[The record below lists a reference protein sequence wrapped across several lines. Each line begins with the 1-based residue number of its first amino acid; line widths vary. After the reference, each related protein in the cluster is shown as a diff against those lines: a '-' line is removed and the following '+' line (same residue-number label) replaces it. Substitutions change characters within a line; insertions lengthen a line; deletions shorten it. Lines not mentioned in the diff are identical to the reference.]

1 MSNPTGKTKHRKTTI
16 VLSVTLVLL
25 VVFALTVFLNLP
37 AFEHYYVTHVQ
48 YPVYGG
54 MTADL
59 KDCELYKDMQS
70 GKSFCFLGDSITA
83 GNEIGGI
90 PWYQPLVPDIK
101 GDVSNISCGGWM
113 VHHLLEHSDEI
124 PAAEVYVVAIG
135 VNDIV
140 RPDLNIA
147 SASPEEYTGKI
158 STLTESLH
166 HISPDAKIYL
176 IAPWALTKNAKPHE
190 ERAEQFRK
198 ALMEWCSQNGCT
210 GIDPNTDIYSVLSTE
225 GEEEYMKD
233 SLHPNTPKGV
243 GLYSYAVL
251 KADHERKAA

>member
-1 MSNPTGKTKHRKTTI
+1 MSNPTGKTKPRKTTV
-16 VLSVTLVLL
+16 VLSVTLVLF
-25 VVFALTVFLNLP
+25 VVFALLLLLILP
-37 AFEHYYVTHVQ
+37 AFDHYYVTKVQ

-54 MTADL
+54 MTTDL
-59 KDCELYKDMQS
+59 KDSGFYKDMQS

-83 GNEIGGI
+83 GTETGGI
-90 PWYQPLVPDIK
+90 PWYQPLVPYIK

-124 PAAEVYVVAIG
+124 PAAEVYVIAIG

-158 STLTESLH
+158 STLTERLH
-166 HISPDAKIYL
+166 NISPDAKIFF
-176 IAPWALTKNAKPHE
+176 IAPWALTKYAKPYE
-190 ERAEQFRK
+190 ERAEQFRQ
-198 ALMEWCSQNGCT
+198 ALMEWCSQNGCI
-210 GIDPNTDIYSVLSTE
+210 GIDPNPDIYSVLND
-225 GEEEYMKD
+225 GNEEEFMED
-233 SLHPNTPKGV
+233 SLHPNTPKGI

-251 KADHERKAA
+251 KADHERKKG